1 MPSEINVL
9 EGISGDN
16 KICTLQPFD
25 VLVVFEK
32 PEPPKEEP
40 KEPEAPEEP
49 EKPKDDFP
57 ETPADK
63 SPSSVINFIIAI
75 LNWLKKFFK

>member
-32 PEPPKEEP
+32 PEPPKE
-40 KEPEAPEEP
+40 EPEAPEEP